1 MVQAD
6 GDVDAL
12 ATVSEV
18 AQKAAY
24 GVDLSNVDVVDQATV
39 DVVDQAT
46 ADGVD
51 QATAAG
57 VDLPNVDVVQAT
69 ADGVDQTNVGVDQA
83 TADAGGDLTTAV
95 AGVVLPDAVAD

>member
-24 GVDLSNVDVVDQATV
+24 VVDLSNDDV
-39 DVVDQAT
+39 
-46 ADGVD
+46 
-51 QATAAG
+51 
-57 VDLPNVDVVQAT
+57 
-69 ADGVDQTNVGVDQA
+69 VDQA